1 MRFSLRA
8 ALGLALLASPSASQD
23 VIAPGFARAPLPYPG
38 ATPLA
43 ASLTLTSGELV
54 VFDGTSVVQHAP
66 DGSSAQTLGTFPAF
80 VFPSFLAVDGDENAL
95 YVGESSTGG
104 ILRLFVGISSAPDF
118 LLTLPLAYDAAV
130 QGDVLWVSAA
140 TCGFGCG
147 NELWRVEL
155 STLVPTLVA
164 TLPGAS
170 GPLALDPVGNLYYAT
185 SSDQFPPPP
194 GATEVWRFAA
204 STLAG
209 GGALTLADAQ
219 LVGSGF
225 AGAGRLVHDAERNVL
240 YLLEN
245 DFGTGLN
252 RISEV
257 RSTAAASPVLFEG
270 APFLTLGNATL
281 LTDPDQGNDFRAYQP
296 GAGGRL
302 VFTRTDFGSV
312 TERCELVPRRPD
324 VSVSGP
330 GTLGAGTFTVALA
343 HGVPAGFARLYYG
356 PVAGYQP
363 LEPVFRVGGLP
374 LSFGL
379 ALGTLHSLPGSF
391 ALDSSGAFSAS
402 FMNPGGYE
410 GQFAL
415 QFLVLA
421 PGPAIAATSS
431 AGFL

>member
-1 MRFSLRA
+1 MRFFLCA
-8 ALGLALLASPSASQD
+8 ALGLALLASPCSTQD
-23 VIAPGFARAPLPYPG
+23 IVAPGFERALLPYPG

-43 ASLTLTSGELV
+43 ASLTLSTGELV
-54 VFDGTSVVQHAP
+54 VFDGTSVVQHAA
-66 DGSSAQTLGTFPAF
+66 DGSSSVVLGTLPAF
-80 VFPSFLAVDGDENAL
+80 VFPSFLAVDRDENAL

-104 ILRLFVGISSAPDF
+104 IHRLFVGLASAPDF
-118 LLTLPLAYDAAV
+118 LLTLPLCYDAAV
-130 QGDVLWVSAA
+130 RDDVLWVSAA

-155 STLVPTLVA
+155 PTLSATRVA

-170 GPLALDPVGNLYYAT
+170 GPLALAPDGDLFYAT
-185 SSDQFPPPP
+185 ASDQFPPPP
-194 GATEVWRFAA
+194 GQTDVWRFAA
-204 STLAG
+204 AALAG
-209 GGALTLADAQ
+209 GGPLTLADAS

-225 AGAGRLVHDAERNVL
+225 SGAGRLVHDAERGEL
-240 YLLEN
+240 YLFEN
-245 DFGTGLN
+245 DFGTGEN
-252 RISEV
+252 RVTLV
-257 RSTAAASPVLFEG
+257 RSTAAASPILFEG

-281 LTDPDQGNDFRAYQP
+281 LTDSDQGNDFRAYQP
-296 GAGGRL
+296 STGGRL
-302 VFTRTDFGSV
+302 VFTRTDFGNVS
-312 TERCELVPRRPD
+312 ERLELVPHRPS

-330 GTLGAGTFTVALA
+330 GTLGAGTFTLALA
-343 HGVPAGFARLYYG
+343 HGVPGGFARLYYG

-363 LEPVFRVGGLP
+363 LEPVYRVAGLP

-391 ALDSSGAFSAS
+391 ALDASGS
-402 FMNPGGYE
+402 FTADFVNPGGYE

-421 PGPAIAATSS
+421 PGPVIAATSG